1 MEAALV
7 EALWDDPFYAAVNL
21 DGPEDAL
28 AGYFRASIAEARL
41 VGRVDSLGPEGAAL
55 WITSSDPALLES
67 ARIAKLED
75 FARIL
80 GSRGLRNYMIMVAGM
95 EARLEGL
102 LPKAMWYLSILG
114 VAPEHQGRGL
124 GVRLL
129 EPVLS
134 LGQASYLETFGQR
147 SLRFYERLG
156 YETRAEFHE
165 PVTGLPY
172 WVMVRNGGLTV

>member
-1 MEAALV
+1 MIEALV
-7 EALWDDPFYAAVNL
+7 EALRADPFYSAVSV
-21 DGPEDAL
+21 DGSEDAL
-28 AGYFRASIAEARL
+28 WGYFEASIAEAHR
-41 VGRVDSLGPEGAAL
+41 VGRVDTLGPEGAAL
-55 WITSSDPALLES
+55 WITSNDLAALES
-67 ARIAKLED
+67 ARTAKLEV
-75 FARIL
+75 FARVL

-102 LPKAMWYLSILG
+102 LPEGLLYLSILG
-114 VAPEHQGRGL
+114 VAPEHQGQGL
-124 GVRLL
+124 GRVLV

-156 YETRAEFHE
+156 YKTRAEFLE

-172 WVMVRNGGLTV
+172 WVMVRAAK

>member
-7 EALWDDPFYAAVNL
+7 GALRDDPFYAAVNV

-28 AGYFRASIAEARL
+28 LGYFAASIAEARW

-55 WITSSDPALLES
+55 WITSSDPIALEA
-67 ARIAKLED
+67 ARAAKLEA
-75 FARIL
+75 FARVL
-80 GSRGLRNYMIMVAGM
+80 GARGLANYRAMVEGM
-95 EARLEGL
+95 VEHQKGL
-102 LPKAMWYLSILG
+102 LPEGIWYLSILG

-124 GVRLL
+124 GGRLL
-129 EPVLS
+129 QPVLS

-165 PVTGLPY
+165 PITGLPY
-172 WVMVRNGGLTV
+172 WVMVRPGCE